1 MFSFKKFEDLGEELA
16 ELFVNF
22 LSPWSIDHFKKFLF
36 QFFERNNHKNVKNI
50 LHFNIHFFNLMKK
63 EKEELRRFGNNTI
76 EYIFVKSLIV
86 KSNGN
91 IADYELKDLLEKWK
105 KTNSQR
111 DSEK

>member
-1 MFSFKKFEDLGEELA
+1 
-16 ELFVNF
+16 
-22 LSPWSIDHFKKFLF
+22 
-36 QFFERNNHKNVKNI
+36 
-50 LHFNIHFFNLMKK
+50 MKK